1 MNFFESQDV
10 ARRNTRFLIF
20 LFFLAVLSLVLLTNL
35 LVLVMINY
43 GDTGAVT
50 GAVMKEQLNYSWQ
63 LFGAVSLGVV
73 GLIGIAS
80 LIRLQM
86 LKRGGSVIAEMMDG
100 VLLVNPGDDHNKQK
114 LLNCVAE
121 MAIASSIPVPPV
133 YLIQDPAINA
143 FAAGYSSGDAVI
155 GITTGA
161 IENLN
166 REQLQGVIAHEF
178 SHILNGDM
186 RLNIRL
192 IGILHGILVLALAG
206 RMILYSGNRR
216 SRNKDQAGLLA
227 LGIGLLV
234 IGYLGRFFGNLI
246 KAAVSR
252 QREYLADASAVQ
264 FTRNADGIAGAL
276 KRIGGYETGSIV
288 ENPES
293 EELSHAFFSQ
303 GVKFMLGGLFA
314 THPDLEDRI
323 QRIEPRWS
331 GEFLNE
337 TVPESQGEEDG
348 QEQVMGF
355 ASKGIKVDP
364 EVVVSQVG
372 NPDAGHLLLARR
384 LIGSIPNKFRDAAN
398 EPYSARALVYLML
411 LDEDEDVRKI
421 QLDHLRDTADLFVF
435 DSLEAL
441 LDDRSDLRR
450 EMRLPILELSMPTLR
465 QLTYQQYQLFM
476 ANIKVLIEADKR
488 ISLSEWCLQKYLS
501 KHLNEVYENA
511 HGEPKYGNIGR
522 LKAHCAVLLSMLAY
536 CDRKSTVAPVDAF
549 SMGSKELGLP
559 ITLLEKSQL
568 NFGKLNA
575 AVNALADL
583 HPLKKPKLLK
593 ACIRTIAADGLISV
607 AEAELVRTIADSLDC
622 PIPPISA

>member
-10 ARRNTRFLIF
+10 ARRNTRFLMF

-43 GDTGAVT
+43 GDTGAV
-50 GAVMKEQLNYSWQ
+50 MREQLNYSWQ

-73 GLIGIAS
+73 TLIGVAS
-80 LIRLQM
+80 LIRLQT

-100 VLLVNPGDDHNKQK
+100 ILLVDAGDDYNKQK

-192 IGILHGILVLALAG
+192 IGVLHGILVLALAG

-216 SRNKDQAGLLA
+216 SRNKDGGGLLA

-234 IGYLGRFFGNLI
+234 IGYIGRFFGNLI

-264 FTRNADGIAGAL
+264 FTRNADGIADAL

-288 ENPES
+288 ANPES

-303 GVKFMLGGLFA
+303 GVNFMLGNLFA

-331 GEFLNE
+331 GKFLAE
-337 TVPESQGEEDG
+337 TVPEPQGGDG
-348 QEQVMGF
+348 GQDHVMGF
-355 ASKGIKVDP
+355 ASQGVKVDP
-364 EVVVSQVG
+364 EVLVSQVG
-372 NPDAGHLLLARR
+372 NPDVGHLLLARQ
-384 LIGSIPNKFRDAAN
+384 LIKMIPAKFREAAN
-398 EPYSARALVYLML
+398 EPYSSRALVYLML
-411 LDEDEDVRKI
+411 LDGDEEVRKV
-421 QLDHLRDTADLFVF
+421 QLDHLRDTADLSVF

-441 LDDRSDLRR
+441 LACRSDLKR
-450 EMRLPILELSMPTLR
+450 EMCLPILELSMPTLR
-465 QLTYQQYQLFM
+465 QLTFKQYRLFM
-476 ANIKVLIEADKR
+476 SNIRVLIEADNR
-488 ISLSEWCLQKYLS
+488 ISLSEWCLQKYIS
-501 KHLNEVYENA
+501 KHLKEVFEKA
-511 HGEPKYGNIGR
+511 HGEPKYRNMGK

-536 CDRKSTVAPVDAF
+536 CDRKSRIEPMEAF
-549 SMGSKELGLP
+549 SLGSAELGVP
-559 ITLLEKSQL
+559 IALLEKSQL
-568 NFGKLNA
+568 SFNKLDA
-575 AVNALADL
+575 ALDTLAVL

-593 ACIRTIAADGLISV
+593 ACIKTIAADGIVSV
-607 AEAELVRTIADSLDC
+607 AEAELVRTVADSLDC